1 MRAFAV
7 DEFGGAG
14 SIHDLDVPEPDEGQ
28 VRVRVAAAGVNPAD
42 VFMLKGFYKDRL
54 EHRFPL
60 VPGADVA
67 GTVDAVGDAAGQWK
81 VGDEVFGGLGKM
93 VVGAGSMAEYT
104 TASTKTIAM
113 RPAGIDAHF
122 GAALP
127 LPGVSALMCI
137 DPMGLKKGDV
147 VIILGAAG
155 GIGGFALQL
164 AKAAGAHVV
173 AVTREVNAA
182 YVRGLGADEVVD
194 YSKGDIRQGIHSAHP
209 DGVAGIVHA
218 GGEKDELAKLADLVR
233 KGGHV
238 VSMRGGADVEQ
249 LAKRDVTGLNVMTMV
264 TTESLERLAGLVSKG
279 TIKRPEIKTFSLD
292 QAGEAYKEIAEGHVR
307 GKLIVA
313 S

>member
-1 MRAFAV
+1 MRGFAV
-7 DEFGGAG
+7 DEFGAAG
-14 SIHDLDVPEPDEGQ
+14 SIHELDVPEPDEGF

-42 VFMLKGFYKDRL
+42 VFMLKGFYKDRM

-67 GTVDAVGDAAGQWK
+67 GTVDAVGAGAGQWK

-104 TASTKTIAM
+104 TASTKTIAP
-113 RPAGIDAHF
+113 RPAGIDAQF

-127 LPGVSALMCI
+127 LAGVSALMCI

-147 VIILGAAG
+147 IVILGAAG
-155 GIGGFALQL
+155 GIGGFAVQL

-173 AVTREVNAA
+173 AVTREANAA
-182 YVRGLGADEVVD
+182 YVRSLGADEVVD
-194 YSKGDIRQGIHSAHP
+194 YGKGDIDQRIHEAHA

-218 GGEKDELAKLADLVR
+218 GGDKDELAQLAELVR

-238 VSMRGGADVEQ
+238 VSMRGGADLEH
-249 LAKRDVTGLNVMTMV
+249 LAEHGVTGINVMTMV
-264 TTESLERLAGLVSKG
+264 TTEALERLAGLVSKG
-279 TIKRPEIKTFSLD
+279 TIKRPEIKTLPLD
-292 QAGEAYKEIAEGHVR
+292 QAGEAYKEIEGGHVR
-307 GKLIVA
+307 GKLIVVP
-313 S
+313 